1 MNPTQNGSA
10 SSFLKRLEQSTGRP
24 ALIAI
29 RLKQMIIPFRCANHG
44 KPFNAVLTQQ
54 SPNHRFQIERME
66 YGGGGAAVSSGAD
79 GEEAATFSRDIPM
92 SQIDFA
98 GWYCPHCSFGKGAKD
113 DAFARCGK
121 CQELICGGRIRR
133 LDAGSKI
140 FSCHDGCGGGG
151 LLAGEITSYQARTSD
166 PAGLLGYA
174 RPAAIGVANHK
185 LLPR

>member
-1 MNPTQNGSA
+1 MNLTQNGSA
-10 SSFLKRLEQSTGRP
+10 SSFLKRLEQSSGRP
-24 ALIAI
+24 ALIAT
-29 RLKQMIIPFRCANHG
+29 RLKQMIIPFRCATNG
-44 KPFNAVLTQQ
+44 RPFNAVLTQQ

-66 YGGGGAAVSSGAD
+66 RGGGGAVASSGAD

-98 GWYCPHCSFGKGAKD
+98 GWFCPHCSFGKSSNVEP
-113 DAFARCGK
+113 FARCGK